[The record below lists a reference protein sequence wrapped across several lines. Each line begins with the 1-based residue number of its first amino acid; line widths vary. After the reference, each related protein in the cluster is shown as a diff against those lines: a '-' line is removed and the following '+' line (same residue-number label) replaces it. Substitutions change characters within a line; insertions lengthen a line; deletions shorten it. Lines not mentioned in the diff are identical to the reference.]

1 MAKSKTAVLIER
13 TQPVKRAV
21 ITGPTGAIG
30 TALIEYLENKGI
42 EVVAVVRPN
51 SKRADRIRE
60 SRLVRKVECD
70 LSDLRELPKII
81 EGGADVFY
89 HFGWEGTF
97 GSSRNDM
104 YLQNKNI
111 KYALDAVEAAA
122 ALGCKRFVGAG
133 SQAEYGRF
141 EGKLN
146 DKTPAFPENGYGI
159 AKLCAGQMTGILAEQ
174 KGIEHIWTRILS
186 IYGPYD
192 GDNTMV
198 TSTIR
203 KLLAGETPS
212 CTKGEQMWD
221 YLYSKDAAKA
231 MYLLGLKGVN
241 GRMYC
246 IGSGNAVPLRDY
258 IDCIRKT
265 VNPDAKVDYGA
276 VPYSDRQVMYLCA
289 DIEALKNDTGFVPD
303 YTFEQGIKE
312 TVDWNREIC
321 DGAVCSK

>member
-1 MAKSKTAVLIER
+1 M
-13 TQPVKRAV
+13 KRAV

-30 TALIEYLENKGI
+30 TALTEYLESRNV
-42 EVVAVVRPN
+42 EVIAVVRPG
-51 SKRADRIRE
+51 SKRADRIKE
-60 SRLVRKVECD
+60 SRLVSRVECD
-70 LSDLRELPKII
+70 ISKLKELPDLI
-81 EGGADVFY
+81 EGGADIFY
-89 HFGWEGTF
+89 HFAWEGTF
-97 GSSRNDM
+97 GDSRNDM
-104 YLQNKNI
+104 YLQNKNV

-122 ALGCKRFVGAG
+122 ALGCKKFIGAG

-146 DKTPAFPENGYGI
+146 DKVPAFPENGYGI
-159 AKLCAGQMTGILAEQ
+159 AKLCAGQMTGILAQQ

-203 KLLAGETPS
+203 KLLAGETPA

-231 MYLLGLKGVN
+231 MYLLGLKGVS
-241 GRMYC
+241 GRTYC
-246 IGSGNAVPLRDY
+246 IGSGNTAHLRDY
-258 IDCIRKT
+258 IDCIKAA

-289 DIEALKNDTGFVPD
+289 DIEALKNDTGFTPD

-312 TVDWNREIC
+312 TVDWNREIFNKT
-321 DGAVCSK
+321 D